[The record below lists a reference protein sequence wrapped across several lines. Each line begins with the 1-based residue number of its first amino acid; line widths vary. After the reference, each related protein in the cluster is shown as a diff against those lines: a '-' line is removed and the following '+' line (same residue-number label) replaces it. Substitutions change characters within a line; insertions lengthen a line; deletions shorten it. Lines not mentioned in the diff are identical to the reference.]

1 MGEVLETMKLN
12 EIIKIFSL
20 KRNWRKMCS
29 KEDGL
34 FFVVLREEQEY
45 IDGIKERQLWLCYMK
60 ELLKNSLIK
69 GQSSRDYIIT

>member
-1 MGEVLETMKLN
+1 
-12 EIIKIFSL
+12 
-20 KRNWRKMCS
+20 MCS

-34 FFVVLREEQEY
+34 FFVVLREEQEN
-45 IDGIKERQLWLCYMK
+45 INGIKERQLWLCYME